1 MNYTY
6 ANVQESVA
14 RLEEFM
20 VNTSKQLFDPDMVL
34 MPLNNAVERI
44 TIPAINLDL
53 AHNTIREQF
62 NSGTVEGDEI
72 AELDKNFNVLCGD
85 LNKIAKE
92 ACNEIDQILSK
103 SPEIE

>member
-1 MNYTY
+1 MSSRVNLFTAIQYI
-6 ANVQESVA
+6 ANA
-14 RLEEFM
+14 
-20 VNTSKQLFDPDMVL
+20 
-34 MPLNNAVERI
+34 
-44 TIPAINLDL
+44 
-53 AHNTIREQF
+53 
-62 NSGTVEGDEI
+62 DEYEL

>member
-1 MNYTY
+1 
-6 ANVQESVA
+6 
-14 RLEEFM
+14 
-20 VNTSKQLFDPDMVL
+20 MVL

-53 AHNTIREQF
+53 DHQINTIREQF

-103 SPEIE
+103 SSEIE